1 MEKFGTI
8 LKKGPLP
15 FPTSPRNSSP
25 ERVGVQHT
33 GRPIKECTHCGEP
46 IHAVFMDNPSYLRI
60 TGKAPHWTE
69 LPCEACERERMRQ
82 EMEERAKDASQQ
94 RLNTLLANSMLRE
107 RFIGKTFDNFI
118 PFGRDKEKQLR
129 VLFIAKDF
137 AGNFHRHRQTG
148 TWLLFMGNVGT
159 GKSHLCA
166 AIINQVIRAGYS
178 ALFTKTPRLLREVK
192 DTFHRD
198 SEITQSEIIAR
209 MGDIDLLVIDEV
221 GIQFGT
227 DTERMIL
234 YEILDLRYEAMLP
247 VILTTNITD
256 LKSLEKLLGE
266 RIIDRLFEGESK
278 IVIFEW
284 ESYRRFQKS
293 GAATGLSTSGPMVNR
308 ASAIFKVHAGAPLQG
323 GRFQ

>member
-1 MEKFGTI
+1 MQCPDK
-8 LKKGPLP
+8 
-15 FPTSPRNSSP
+15 P
-25 ERVGVQHT
+25 E
-33 GRPIKECTHCGEP
+33 KECPHCGEP
-46 IHAVFMDNPSYLRI
+46 VKYIFMDDPFYLKL
-60 TGKAPHWTE
+60 TGKAPNWKE
-69 LPCEACERERMRQ
+69 LPCKSCERKRLLRER
-82 EMEERAKDASQQ
+82 EEKAKADQQ

-107 RFIGKTFDNFI
+107 RFISKTFDNFH
-118 PFGRDKEKQLR
+118 PFGKDREKQQR
-129 VLFIAKDF
+129 VLTIARDF
-137 AGNFHRHRQTG
+137 AGDFHHHRQVG

-166 AIINQVIRAGYS
+166 AIINQVIRNGGT

-198 SEITQSEIIAR
+198 SEISQSEIITR
-209 MGDIDLLVIDEV
+209 MGEIDLLVIDEV

-278 IVIFEW
+278 IIVFEW
-284 ESYRRFQKS
+284 ESHRRFQKA
-293 GAATGLSTSGPMVNR
+293 GGPTGTAVTEIAEKRPTAILKADIGSLS
-308 ASAIFKVHAGAPLQG
+308 QG
-323 GRFQ
+323 GRRR

>member
-1 MEKFGTI
+1 
-8 LKKGPLP
+8 
-15 FPTSPRNSSP
+15 
-25 ERVGVQHT
+25 
-33 GRPIKECTHCGEP
+33 
-46 IHAVFMDNPSYLRI
+46 MDHPSYLKV
-60 TGKAPHWTE
+60 TGNEPHWTE
-69 LPCEACERERMRQ
+69 LPCEACERERFLR
-82 EMEERAKDASQQ
+82 EMEERAKDAAQQ
-94 RLNTLLANSMLRE
+94 RLNALLANSMLRE
-107 RFIGKTFDNFI
+107 RFIGKTFENFH
-118 PFGRDKEKQLR
+118 PFGKDREKQLR
-129 VLFIAKDF
+129 VLSIARDF
-137 AGNFHRHRQTG
+137 ASNFPHHRQAG

-166 AIINQVIRAGYS
+166 AIINQVIRAGYT

-198 SEITQSEIIAR
+198 AEITQSEIIAR
-209 MGDIDLLVIDEV
+209 MGEIDLLVIDEV

-278 IVIFEW
+278 IIVFEW
-284 ESYRRFQKS
+284 ESHRRFQKAGS
-293 GAATGLSTSGPMVNR
+293 AAGPVEKRPTAILKADIGSLSPE
-308 ASAIFKVHAGAPLQG
+308 
-323 GRFQ
+323 GRRR

>member
-1 MEKFGTI
+1 
-8 LKKGPLP
+8 
-15 FPTSPRNSSP
+15 
-25 ERVGVQHT
+25 
-33 GRPIKECTHCGEP
+33 
-46 IHAVFMDNPSYLRI
+46 MDHPSYLKV
-60 TGKAPHWTE
+60 TGKEPHWTE
-69 LPCEACERERMRQ
+69 LPCEACERERFPR
-82 EMEERAKDASQQ
+82 EMEERARDAAQQ

-107 RFIGKTFDNFI
+107 RFIDKSFENFH
-118 PFGRDKEKQLR
+118 PFGKDREKQLR
-129 VLFIAKDF
+129 VLSIARDF
-137 AGNFHRHRQTG
+137 AGAFHRHRQSG

-166 AIINQVIRAGYS
+166 AIINEVIRAGYT

-198 SEITQSEIIAR
+198 AEITHSEIIAR
-209 MGDIDLLVIDEV
+209 MGGIDLLVIDEV

-234 YEILDLRYEAMLP
+234 YEILDLRYEAMRP

-278 IVIFEW
+278 IVVFEW
-284 ESYRRFQKS
+284 ESHRRFQKAGS
-293 GAATGLSTSGPMVNR
+293 AVGPVEKIPT
-308 ASAIFKVHAGAPLQG
+308 AILKTDIGSMSPG
-323 GRFQ
+323 GRRR

>member
-1 MEKFGTI
+1 MEKQLPGNVEEIRTI
-8 LKKGPLP
+8 LKKDPLP

-25 ERVGVQHT
+25 EPEKRC
-33 GRPIKECTHCGEP
+33 PDCGAP
-46 IHAVFMDNPSYLRI
+46 LRSVFMDHPSYLKV
-60 TGKAPHWTE
+60 TGKEPHWKE
-69 LPCEACERERMRQ
+69 LPCEACERERFLR
-82 EMEERAKDASQQ
+82 EMEDRTRDAAQR

-107 RFIGKTFDNFI
+107 RFRDKTFDDFH
-118 PFGRDKEKQLR
+118 PYGRDREKQLR
-129 VLFIAKDF
+129 VLAIAREF
-137 AGNFHRHRQTG
+137 AGAFHHHRQAG

-166 AIINQVIRAGYS
+166 AVINEVIRAGFT

-198 SEITQSEIIAR
+198 AELTQSEIIAR
-209 MGDIDLLVIDEV
+209 LGGIDLLVIDEV

-247 VILTTNITD
+247 VILTTNISD

-278 IVIFEW
+278 VVVFDW
-284 ESYRRFQKS
+284 EIYRRFQRADMA
-293 GAATGLSTSGPMVNR
+293 GFGERR
-308 ASAIFKVHAGAPLQG
+308 ASTPPRADAGVPPSG
-323 GRFQ
+323 GEQR

>member
-1 MEKFGTI
+1 MEKLGTI
-8 LKKGPLP
+8 LQKGPLP
-15 FPTSPRNSSP
+15 FPISPRNSSP
-25 ERVGVQHT
+25 EPEKRC
-33 GRPIKECTHCGEP
+33 PDCGSP
-46 IHAVFMDNPSYLRI
+46 LRSIFMDHPSYLKV
-60 TGKAPHWTE
+60 TGNEPHWTE
-69 LPCEACERERMRQ
+69 LPCEACERERFLR
-82 EMEERAKDASQQ
+82 EMEERAKDAAQQ
-94 RLNTLLANSMLRE
+94 RLNALLANSMLRE
-107 RFIGKTFDNFI
+107 RFIGKTFENFH
-118 PFGRDKEKQLR
+118 PFGKNREKQLR
-129 VLFIAKDF
+129 VLSIARDF
-137 AGNFHRHRQTG
+137 ASNFPHHRQAG

-166 AIINQVIRAGYS
+166 AIINEVIRAGYT

-198 SEITQSEIIAR
+198 SEISQSEIIAR
-209 MGDIDLLVIDEV
+209 MGEIDLLVIDEV

-278 IVIFEW
+278 IIVFEW
-284 ESYRRFQKS
+284 ESHRRFQK
-293 GAATGLSTSGPMVNR
+293 
-308 ASAIFKVHAGAPLQG
+308 AGATTTIPPKADVGISSSG
-323 GRFQ
+323 GRRR